1 MKPSNLVTF
10 KMNRTLL
17 SFCCCVAILFFANT
31 NTQAQAPLYSK
42 YKDTLVIGVAGV
54 SMNLTAVPSA
64 THTAS
69 FDATW
74 ATATQT
80 GNQIKVTVT
89 QTNDTY
95 AERIGHVYVEQ
106 GGTPTDTIVFLQ
118 PGRACEKGVEG
129 TSGKRFWVSF
139 LENILAAP
147 NTFKLELVAT
157 SSQGAT
163 GTISN
168 PNTGY
173 SSSFTVAANET
184 TTLPID
190 HATLRLQA
198 YNSVGET
205 KNKLALFVETDANI
219 TLYALNYEQTSS
231 DAANILPIEVLG
243 NEYYTLSYNSNRTG
257 ANSGTPEEF
266 LIVATENNTLIT
278 IVPTT
283 TTGGDT
289 GTKQGKI
296 VGDPFCI
303 TLQEGETY
311 LVKALMND
319 SVRINNYFYKST
331 TGTYI
336 KSNKSIAV
344 FSGHKRAKIG
354 CDGTNNRD
362 DLYDQLRP
370 IHLWGYR
377 YAVISTGQPRDLYRV
392 LAAHD
397 NTIIT
402 INGIAQP
409 PLNRTEYRDY
419 DLIRNDSPVA
429 FIESDKPISVAQMGV
444 SQDCMSKNTGDPY
457 LLMLNPVENQIF
469 DITFTPFPTREVVL
483 QHFVAILVN
492 KGTEA
497 LTQLINKATND
508 TLLLN
513 FIDIAGQDYSY
524 AVTSIQEATHSLHND
539 RGFIAFSFGYGNAES
554 YAYSVGGRFNTL
566 AAPDFNLDA
575 AYCLGDMTIT
585 QFNDTL
591 DFAHGYNWYD
601 SPSTAIP
608 LATIPII
615 STAVAGEFVYYLSKT
630 VECSESPRRKIT
642 ILIRPLP
649 EFTFDTDLSTACNT
663 PYPFELILPTGGTYT
678 CLDTY
683 HTCPGCKGDGHFYP
697 RDAGHGSHD
706 IRYTYEDQYGCVSSI
721 DTTIMVLPIVGNPK
735 IEAMD
740 TTAFCAGDS
749 VILRAIST
757 TIADAFYFQWLRS
770 DTIMSV
776 GDTLQTL
783 TVKESGIYT
792 LAIYSKDNCA
802 SDSVSNAIEVIA
814 YELPS
819 IPLIPEADTA
829 FCDGGFVELTVE
841 SERAIEYQWYCDGV
855 PISGETNSTLMV
867 TQLGSHSY
875 TVAVWGEGD
884 CPAEDMS
891 NVVEVEV
898 YELPQIPVVTPLS
911 AIVFCD
917 GDSVILVATSARAV
931 KYQWYRNDV
940 EISTDTFFVATQSG
954 QYYVEVWGEGDCPA
968 LDRSNVVDVFVHELP
983 SNPVIYPST
992 LQNRCDGDSVVFTV
1006 QSARAIKYQWYTN
1019 GVAVLQDTLP
1029 TLTVKQ
1035 SGSYTVDVW
1044 GAGDCPALTTS
1055 NTVEVVVHK
1064 VPSIPDLTA
1073 RSVTEFCKGL
1083 SVILDV
1089 YADDVVSYEWYR
1101 NGNRISG
1108 VSGSSY
1114 TVVESGS
1121 YTVKA
1126 LGSGNCYAEQTSNE
1140 IVVTVYEL
1148 PTNPIISPSDT
1159 INLCDGQSVLLT
1171 VTSVGAEYFQ
1181 WFKNGVAIPLGV
1193 SSTYLVYDPGKYTV
1207 EVISIEQ
1214 CVPEENSNAVQVIVI
1229 ALPGDPV
1236 LIPQSAT
1243 DFCEGESVVLK
1254 AEARNATS
1262 FEWYK
1267 DNVLIAGVTGDTC
1280 RVFETGDYYVKA
1292 IGGGDCYA
1300 QFISNEVR
1308 VIVRKNPLIP
1318 TIYPSPAPP
1327 YYYGVD
1333 YRLNLSP
1340 TENGVRYKW
1349 YKDGVFIGELGIS
1362 HFIPILKDIN
1372 SGLYYVEAINEYC
1385 MVLSPDFILAPI
1397 VMPELFI
1404 PNVFTPNGDGINDN
1418 FRILGIEAFTENELT
1433 VINKRGKLVYSKK
1446 YYDNSW
1452 YGEGQPDD
1460 IYYYYFV
1467 AVSLEGV
1474 TTTHRGYVYIKRE
1487 K

>member
-1 MKPSNLVTF
+1 
-10 KMNRTLL
+10 MNRTLL

-31 NTQAQAPLYSK
+31 NTQAQTPLYSK
-42 YKDTLVIGVAGV
+42 YDTLVIGVAGV
-54 SMNLTAVPSA
+54 SMKLTASSSA

-69 FDATW
+69 FDSTW
-74 ATATQT
+74 ATVIQS

-89 QTNDTY
+89 ETNETY
-95 AERIGHVYVEQ
+95 VERFGHVYVEQ
-106 GGTPTDTIVFLQ
+106 GGTPTDTIVFIQ
-118 PGRACEKGVEG
+118 PGKPCQVGIESTAG
-129 TSGKRFWVSF
+129 TRFWVSF
-139 LENILAAP
+139 SENIKGIVG
-147 NTFKLELVAT
+147 TDSFKLQLVAT
-157 SSQGAT
+157 SSLGAE
-163 GTISN
+163 GTIKN
-168 PNTGY
+168 PRTGY
-173 SSSFTVAANET
+173 SSTFTMSANNT
-184 TTLPID
+184 TILPP
-190 HATLRLQA
+190 TRSELRTHA
-198 YNSVGET
+198 YNDEGEAIR
-205 KNKLALFVETDANI
+205 NKALYVTTNNNI
-219 TLYALNYEQTSS
+219 TLYALNYESLSS
-231 DAANILPIEVLG
+231 DAANILPVEALG

-278 IVPTT
+278 IVPAS
-283 TTGGDT
+283 TTGGASGLT
-289 GTKQGKI
+289 AGKTA
-296 VGDPFCI
+296 GEPYRI

-319 SVRINNYFYKST
+319 VVREGNTSFYKSI

-336 KSNKSIAV
+336 KSNKLIAV

-354 CDGTNNRD
+354 CNGSNSRD
-362 DLYDQLRP
+362 NLYDQLRP
-370 IHLWGYR
+370 IYLWGQQ
-377 YAVISTGQPRDLYRV
+377 YAVISTGQPQDLYRV
-392 LAAHD
+392 MAATD
-397 NTIIT
+397 STIIT
-402 INGIAQP
+402 INGVVEP
-409 PLNRTEYRDY
+409 RLNRTEYRDY
-419 DLIRNDSPVA
+419 LIAEGGVD
-429 FIESDKPISVAQMGV
+429 FIESNHPISVAQMGL
-444 SQDCMSKNTGDPY
+444 SQDCMSTASYGDPY
-457 LLMLNPVENQIF
+457 LLLLNPVENQIF
-469 DITFTPFPTREVVL
+469 DITFTPFDSHVID
-483 QHFVAILVN
+483 QHFVTVLVN
-492 KGTEA
+492 KDAKER
-497 LTQLINKATND
+497 TQLINKATND
-508 TLLLN
+508 TLSLN
-513 FIDIAGQDYSY
+513 FSDIANQNYSY
-524 AVTSIQEATHSLHND
+524 AVTEIDPVTHMVSND
-539 RGFIAFSFGYGNAES
+539 KGIIAYVFGYGGAES
-554 YAYSVGGRFNTL
+554 YAYSVGARFNTL
-566 AAPDFNLDA
+566 LPPNLQLDT
-575 AYCLGDMTIT
+575 AYCLGDTPV
-585 QFNDTL
+585 QFPAYLGD
-591 DFAHGYNWYD
+591 GSYNWYD
-601 SPSTAIP
+601 VSEGGAILGGVP
-608 LATIPII
+608 LI
-615 STAVAGEFVYYLSKT
+615 STDTARTYNFYVSQM
-630 VECSESPRRKIT
+630 VECSESPRTKVTVI
-642 ILIRPLP
+642 IRPLP

-663 PYPFELILPTGGTYT
+663 PYPFELILPAGGTYT

-697 RDAGHGSHD
+697 RDAGHGPHD

-770 DTIMSV
+770 DTIMSA

-819 IPLIPEADTA
+819 IPLIPESDTA

-841 SERAIEYQWYCDGV
+841 SERAIEYQWYQDGV

-867 TQLGSHSY
+867 TLLGSHSY
-875 TVAVWGEGD
+875 TIEVWSDGN

-898 YELPQIPVVTPLS
+898 YELPAIPVVTPLS

-917 GDSVILVATSARAV
+917 GDSVILVATSDRAV
-931 KYQWYRNDV
+931 RYQWYHNDIP
-940 EISTDTFFVATQSG
+940 ISTDTFFVATQSG

-968 LDRSNVVDVFVHELP
+968 LDTSNIVNVFVHELP
-983 SNPVIYPST
+983 ANPEILSPSIV
-992 LQNRCDGDSVVFTV
+992 NRCDGDSVVFTV

-1019 GVAVLQDTLP
+1019 GVAILQDTLE

-1035 SGSYTVDVW
+1035 SGSYRVDVW

-1064 VPSIPDLTA
+1064 VPTNPDLTA

-1114 TVVESGS
+1114 TVIESGS

-1171 VTSVGAEYFQ
+1171 VASVGAEYFQ

-1229 ALPGDPV
+1229 PLPGDPV

-1262 FEWYK
+1262 YEWYK

-1362 HFIPILKDIN
+1362 HFIPILKDSD